1 MPVLATSV
9 GNAYNHISYLVFCP
23 ETGEAAAIDPF
34 HVELTLETARAHGLV
49 ITQIVNTH
57 EHWDHA
63 GRNDQL
69 HAATAAKVLVPKAAV
84 GVVETFDAML
94 AEGGIVQV
102 GTSHA
107 LRVLETPGHTMTHI
121 SLLGELNGEPFLLCG
136 DTIFGAGVGNCGY
149 GGHVATLFGTI
160 ERLRGELAP
169 ATRLYPGHDYL
180 ARNLEFTLSLEPSNA
195 RARALLPDSRQA
207 AMFTTMGDEQ
217 EINLFFRLDSDELK
231 QSLAQSML
239 IAPDASRAQVFAT
252 LRRARDRW

>member
-1 MPVLATSV
+1 MPVLATPV

-34 HVELTLETARAHGLV
+34 HVELTLETARAHGLA

-69 HAATAAKVLVPKAAV
+69 RAATAAKVRVPKAAA
-84 GVVETFDAML
+84 GVVETFDEML
-94 AEGGIVQV
+94 VEGSVVQV

-107 LRVLETPGHTMTHI
+107 LRVLATPGHTMTHI
-121 SLLGELNGEPFLLCG
+121 SLLGEQDGTPFLLCG

-149 GGHVATLFGTI
+149 GGHVATLFATI
-160 ERLRGELAP
+160 ERLRAELPP

-180 ARNLEFTLSLEPSNA
+180 ARNLEFTLSLEPGNA
-195 RARALLPDSRQA
+195 RARALLPEARQA
-207 AMFTTMGDEQ
+207 AMFTTVGDEQ
-217 EINLFFRLDSDELK
+217 EINLFFRLDSHELR
-231 QSLAQSML
+231 QSLAQSTP
-239 IAPDASRAQVFAT
+239 IAPDASRDEVFAA
-252 LRRARDRW
+252 LRQARDRW